1 MRERQW
7 YYMKDG
13 QQCGP
18 VSEAALIDLFH
29 QGALGA
35 STRVWTRGMEDW
47 HEASTVNALAPAVL
61 PPLRREPPLAPQ
73 SLSRERPTS
82 VAVFGI
88 LNIVFGSL
96 GLLCMAFGL
105 IARFVWPD
113 VMNHEDSDTPW
124 TLLSGAV
131 GFACSM
137 LLIVVGIGLLY
148 LKRWARI
155 WCLGYGWFAIVWSLI
170 GMVNSMWAI
179 KSVASE
185 YPQMAVAG
193 GIGVLFGGLVCLVY
207 PALLVIFM
215 QRPNVRQACTK

>member
-7 YYMKDG
+7 YYEKDG
-13 QQCGP
+13 KQCGP
-18 VSEAALIDLFH
+18 ISEAALIDLFH
-29 QGALGA
+29 QRALEA

-47 HEASTVNALAPAVL
+47 HEALTVNALAPAVL
-61 PPLRREPPLAPQ
+61 PPLRREPPLAPR
-73 SLSRERPTS
+73 SFGRERPTS

-105 IARFVWPD
+105 IACFVWPD
-113 VMNHEDSDTPW
+113 VMNSEDSDTPW
-124 TLLSGAV
+124 TLLSGTV
-131 GFACSM
+131 EFVSSM

-155 WCLGYGWFAIVWSLI
+155 WCLGYGWFAIVWGLI
-170 GMVNSMWAI
+170 SIVNSTWAI
-179 KSVASE
+179 RSVASE

-193 GIGVLFGGLVCLVY
+193 GIGILCGTLVYLVY
-207 PALLVIFM
+207 PVLLVIFM